1 MTRGKRGDN
10 SEQQHGFMSRKST
23 TNVMFALRVLSEK
36 CREGQN
42 ELHCVFVNVEKS
54 HDRVP
59 KDELLHCH
67 EWQINW

>member
-1 MTRGKRGDN
+1 MLRN
-10 SEQQHGFMSRKST
+10 SN